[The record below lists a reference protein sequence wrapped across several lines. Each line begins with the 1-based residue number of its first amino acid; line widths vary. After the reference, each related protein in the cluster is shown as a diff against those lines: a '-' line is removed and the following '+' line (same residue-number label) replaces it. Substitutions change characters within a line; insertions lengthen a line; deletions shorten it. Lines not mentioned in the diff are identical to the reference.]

1 MNKRTLRVL
10 QMFTLVVAGEMI
22 FGLPY
27 NIPRYFRPTMLEAF
41 NFTNTQLGD
50 VFAAYGVMA
59 MLAYF
64 PGGVLADRFST
75 RGLMTTSLIA
85 TAVGGLYMAT
95 FPNATQMAL
104 LYGYWGVTSVF
115 LFWAALIR
123 ATREWGGR
131 QSQGTAFGIL
141 DGGRGLMAAVF
152 ASFAVAVFS
161 IYMPENVML
170 ATDTER
176 ETGFRIVILLYSA
189 ITLAAG
195 ILTWLFIPDSRAPVE
210 QRRNPLKGMAAV
222 MRRPVIWAQA
232 AVIVC
237 AYCGYKGLD
246 NYSLYAVQVLGKDEV
261 EGARL
266 AAYGS
271 YIRPVA
277 ALVAGLLADRY
288 TASRVIGWLFA
299 FMLASFAVLNFV
311 TPTGDG
317 VLFLYSNIAVSFFA
331 VYGLRGV
338 YFALLEETSTP
349 KYLTG
354 TSVGMVSFVG
364 YTPDIFFGPI
374 SGRIL
379 DASPGVVGHQH
390 YYLFLACIAA
400 LGVVVVA
407 GLLQLQRIAVR
418 NELAKT

>member
-1 MNKRTLRVL
+1 MNKRTLRIL

-161 IYMPENVML
+161 IYMPDNVML

-331 VYGLRGV
+331 VFGLRGV